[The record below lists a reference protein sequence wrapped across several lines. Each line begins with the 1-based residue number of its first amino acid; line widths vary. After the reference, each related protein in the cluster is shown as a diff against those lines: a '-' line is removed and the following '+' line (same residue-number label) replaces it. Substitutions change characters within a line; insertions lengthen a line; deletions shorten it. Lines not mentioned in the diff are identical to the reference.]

1 VHATSGVEGVEELR
15 EAVTAVG
22 LIVDTSLPEDAAA
35 DLILVNPAGGRITA
49 QVKRMS
55 LASIDGLERRI
66 RQWDAHAD
74 PKADVRVVVADRVT
88 EQARQLL
95 RAAGWSWLD
104 LRGHLHLAGEGLFV
118 DTDVPRLR
126 EPPDRSTPLAGR
138 VGTEVAALLLLD
150 PTRSASIRDVAR
162 TLGRSPSS
170 VSQVLTSMRAAGLV
184 DEHRKPT
191 IPELFWELAE
201 HWHPVQ
207 SDVRLP
213 PSPGSTAITGSVN
226 EALRLGLDNDVETTT
241 GWALT
246 DTVAAAAYG
255 APVGARA
262 DYPPDF
268 YVPDQAILR
277 RATHLLGAA
286 QRHEDRGA
294 TIRVAPISVICARRI
309 DWEGETWPLAR
320 PLFIALDL
328 AKDPGRGHE
337 VLQTWTPPPEAGTRV
352 W

>member
-1 VHATSGVEGVEELR
+1 VHAAAEAEGVEELR
-15 EAVTAVG
+15 EAATAVG
-22 LIVDTSLPEDAAA
+22 LTVDTSPTDDAGA
-35 DLILVNPAGGRITA
+35 DLILINPAGGRITA

-55 LASIDGLERRI
+55 LASVDGLERRI
-66 RQWDAHAD
+66 RQWDARAD
-74 PKADVRVVVADRVT
+74 RKTDIRVVVADRVT
-88 EQARQLL
+88 EQARQLP

-104 LRGHLHLAGEGLFV
+104 LRGHLHLTGEGLFV

-126 EPPDRSTPLAGR
+126 ETPDRSTPLVGR

-150 PTRSASIRDVAR
+150 PSRPASVRDIAR
-162 TLGRSPSS
+162 TLKRAPSS
-170 VSQVLTSMRAAGLV
+170 VSQAITSMREAGLV

-191 IPELFWELAE
+191 IPNLFWELAE

-207 SDVRLP
+207 TDVQLP
-213 PSPGSTAITGSVN
+213 PSPGITAVNGSVN
-226 EALRLGLDNDVETTT
+226 EALRLGLDDIETTT

-268 YVPDQAILR
+268 DVPDQPILR
-277 RATHLLGAA
+277 RATHLLGTAHS
-286 QRHEDRGA
+286 HERRGA
-294 TIRVAPISVICARRI
+294 TIRVAPVSMICARRI
-309 DWEGETWPLAR
+309 DWPDETWPLAR

-328 AKDPGRGHE
+328 ARDPGRGRE
-337 VLQTWTPPPEAGTRV
+337 VLDGWTPPRETGHRV

>member
-1 VHATSGVEGVEELR
+1 VHAATGAAGAEELR
-15 EAVTAVG
+15 EAATAVG
-22 LIVDTSLPEDAAA
+22 LIVDAGPSNDAGI

-49 QVKRMS
+49 QVKRTS

-66 RQWDAHAD
+66 RQWDAQAAR
-74 PKADVRVVVADRVT
+74 KADIRVVVADRVT
-88 EQARQLL
+88 AQARQLL
-95 RAAGWSWLD
+95 RAAGWGWLD

-126 EPPDRSTPLAGR
+126 EPPNRSTPLGSR

-150 PTRSASIRDVAR
+150 PSKPASVRDIAR
-162 TLGRSPSS
+162 TLQRSPSS
-170 VSQVLTSMRAAGLV
+170 VSQAIAGMREAGLV

-191 IPELFWELAE
+191 IPNLFWELAE

-207 SDVRLP
+207 TDVQLP
-213 PSPGSTAITGSVN
+213 PSPRTAAVDGSVN
-226 EALRLGLDNDVETTT
+226 EALRLGLDDIDAST

-246 DTVAAAAYG
+246 DTMAAAAYG
-255 APVGARA
+255 APVGARS

-268 YVPDQAILR
+268 YVPDQTILR

-286 QRHEDRGA
+286 QDHERRGA
-294 TIRVAPISVICARRI
+294 TIRIAPVSIICTRRI
-309 DWEGETWPLAR
+309 DWPGETWPLAR
-320 PLFIALDL
+320 PVFIALDL
-328 AKDPGRGHE
+328 ARDPGRGRE
-337 VLQTWTPPPEAGTRV
+337 VLEGWTPPSGVGDRV